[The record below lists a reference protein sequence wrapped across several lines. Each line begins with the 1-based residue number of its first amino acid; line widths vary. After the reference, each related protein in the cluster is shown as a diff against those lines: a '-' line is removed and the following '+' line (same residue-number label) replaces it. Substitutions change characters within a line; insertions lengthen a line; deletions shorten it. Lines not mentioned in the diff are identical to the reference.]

1 MNAVLSVSSPQK
13 ISITE
18 SKCIGDERQER
29 HFIRKGDEIS
39 VGSQLFSVDGISL
52 GGDVCVC
59 VFFPFGNN
67 IEFGYILAQ

>member
-29 HFIRKGDEIS
+29 HFIRKRDEIS

-59 VFFPFGNN
+59 FFFLLGTTLNLV
-67 IEFGYILAQ
+67 IF